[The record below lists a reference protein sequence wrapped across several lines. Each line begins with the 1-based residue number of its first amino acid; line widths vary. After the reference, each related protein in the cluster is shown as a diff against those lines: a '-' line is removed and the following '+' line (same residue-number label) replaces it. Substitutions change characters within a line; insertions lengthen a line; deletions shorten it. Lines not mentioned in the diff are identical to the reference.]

1 MMRMNGICFP
11 SAQSAINSDAFT
23 AASGQPMHQTAA
35 TPEVAPA
42 IRKKKPWTRKRKII
56 FGAVGL
62 VVLWIIVAII
72 QSKREKPI
80 PVTTDKALR
89 KTIVQT
95 VSATGKVQP
104 EIEVKISPEV
114 AGEIIE
120 LPVEDGKPVKK
131 ADLLVKIKPDS
142 YKALLEQQEAAISAA
157 KATNLQQ
164 KATMMK
170 TEQDLK
176 RADDMYAKKTIS
188 IQEYNTA
195 QAAADVAKNTFESS
209 LHEIE
214 RAEAGSSQARDQLS
228 KTTVYSPIDGTVTIL
243 NSKLGER
250 IVATG
255 QFAGTEVM
263 RVADLGHMEARVDVN
278 ENDVVNVK
286 VTDKAN
292 VKIDAYG
299 DRKFHGT
306 VYQIANTGKT
316 TGAGTQE
323 EVTNFEVKI
332 RIDDHDVTLK
342 PGLSCTADIETN
354 MIKDAVAV
362 PMQAVTIRTGESN
375 LSPEEIEK
383 KKQKAAARDKGDNNA
398 EFTNEKQEK
407 AAKKEEREKLAKVVF
422 LKNGSKA
429 KLVKVTTG
437 ISDDTYME
445 IKSGVQP
452 GDEVISGSYSA
463 ISRKLKDGAKVT
475 YDKETAK

>member
-1 MMRMNGICFP
+1 
-11 SAQSAINSDAFT
+11 
-23 AASGQPMHQTAA
+23 MHQTLT
-35 TPEVAPA
+35 TPPSASQKA
-42 IRKKKPWTRKRKII
+42 KKRRLRRKRYVVFGSIGVVFLLII
-56 FGAVGL
+56 GFVIAG
-62 VVLWIIVAII
+62 
-72 QSKREKPI
+72 KREKPI
-80 PVTTDKALR
+80 PVTTETAVR
-89 KTIVQT
+89 KTILQT
-95 VSATGKVQP
+95 VSATGKIQP
-104 EIEVKISPEV
+104 ETEVKISPEV

-120 LPVEDGKPVKK
+120 LPVEDGKAVKK
-131 ADLLVKIKPDS
+131 GDLLVKIKPDS

-164 KATMMK
+164 KATMVK
-170 TEQDLK
+170 AEQDLK
-176 RADDMYAKKTIS
+176 RAEDMYAKKTIS

-195 QAAADVAKNTFESS
+195 QAASDVAKNTYESS

-263 RVADLGHMEARVDVN
+263 RVADLGHMEARIDVN

-286 VTDKAN
+286 VGDKAK
-292 VKIDAYG
+292 VKVDAYG
-299 DRKFHGT
+299 DRKFQGT
-306 VYQIANTGKT
+306 VYQIANTGT
-316 TGAGTQE
+316 MTGAGTQE
-323 EVTNFEVKI
+323 EVTNFQVKV

-354 MIKDAVAV
+354 MVKDVVAV

-398 EFTNEKQEK
+398 GFTNEKAEK
-407 AAKKEEREKLAKVVF
+407 AAQKEEREKLAKVVF
-422 LKNGSKA
+422 LKKGSTA

-445 IKSGVQP
+445 IKSGVEP

-463 ISRKLKDGAKVT
+463 ISRKLKEGAKVT
-475 YDKETAK
+475 YDKEVSK

>member
-1 MMRMNGICFP
+1 MNGISF
-11 SAQSAINSDAFT
+11 ARVKQATNSDAFT
-23 AASGQPMHQTAA
+23 LRTAPPMHQAVS
-35 TPEVAPA
+35 TPAPA
-42 IRKKKPWTRKRKII
+42 PLTAKQRRARRKKQII
-56 FGAVGL
+56 YGSIAL
-62 VVLWIIVAII
+62 VTLWVIASIVWN
-72 QSKREKPI
+72 KREKPI
-80 PVTTDKALR
+80 PVTTETAIR

-95 VSATGKVQP
+95 VSATGKIQP
-104 EIEVKISPEV
+104 EVEVKISPEV

-120 LPVEDGKPVKK
+120 LPVEDGMRVKK
-131 ADLLVKIKPDS
+131 GDLLVKIKPDS

-170 TEQDLK
+170 TEHDFK
-176 RADDMYAKKTIS
+176 RAEDLFNKKLIS
-188 IQEYNTA
+188 EQEYNAA
-195 QAAADVAKNTFESS
+195 QAADDVAKNTYESS

-214 RAEAGSSQARDQLS
+214 RAQAGSSQARDQLS
-228 KTTVYSPIDGTVTIL
+228 KTTIYSPIDGTITIL

-250 IVATG
+250 LVATG

-286 VTDKAN
+286 LGDKAE

-299 DRKFHGT
+299 DRKFNGT
-306 VYQIANTGKT
+306 VYQIGNTGKT

-332 RIDDHDVTLK
+332 RIEDHDVELK
-342 PGLSCTADIETN
+342 PALSCTADIHTN
-354 MIKDAVAV
+354 EVKDVVAV

-383 KKQKAAARDKGDNNA
+383 EKQKVTQRDKGDNNA
-398 EFTNEKQEK
+398 EFVNERAEK
-407 AAKKEEREKLAKVVF
+407 AAQKEERERLVKVVF
-422 LKNGSKA
+422 LKKGNKA
-429 KLVKVTTG
+429 QMAKVTTG
-437 ISDDTYME
+437 ISDDTYTE
-445 IKSGVQP
+445 IKSGIQP

-463 ISRKLKDGAKVT
+463 ISRKLKEGAKIAL
-475 YDKETAK
+475 DKEGMK

>member
-1 MMRMNGICFP
+1 
-11 SAQSAINSDAFT
+11 
-23 AASGQPMHQTAA
+23 MHQALT
-35 TPEVAPA
+35 TPPLARDAV
-42 IRKKKPWTRKRKII
+42 KKRRQGRRRKIL
-56 FGAVGL
+56 FGSVGAVL
-62 VVLWIIVAII
+62 LLIIALIVAG
-72 QSKREKPI
+72 KREKPI
-80 PVTTDKALR
+80 PVTTEKAAKR
-89 KTIVQT
+89 TILQL

-104 EIEVKISPEV
+104 ETEVKISPEV

-120 LPVEDGKPVKK
+120 LPVIDGAQVKK
-131 ADLLVKIKPDS
+131 GDLLVKVRPDS

-176 RADDMYAKKTIS
+176 RADDMYSKKTIS

-195 QAAADVAKNTFESS
+195 QAAYDVAKNTVESS

-214 RAEAGSSQARDQLS
+214 RAQAGSSQARDQLS
-228 KTTVYSPIDGTVTIL
+228 KTTIYSPIDGTVTIL

-250 IVATG
+250 IVATN

-286 VTDKAN
+286 GGDKAN

-332 RIDDHDVTLK
+332 HIDDHDVTLK
-342 PGLSCTADIETN
+342 PGLSCTAEIETN
-354 MIKDAVAV
+354 MVKDVVAV

-383 KKQKAAARDKGDNNA
+383 KKEKVAQRDKGDNSA
-398 EFTNEKQEK
+398 EFVDGR
-407 AAKKEEREKLAKVVF
+407 AA
-422 LKNGSKA
+422 
-429 KLVKVTTG
+429 
-437 ISDDTYME
+437 
-445 IKSGVQP
+445 
-452 GDEVISGSYSA
+452 
-463 ISRKLKDGAKVT
+463 
-475 YDKETAK
+475 